1 MDKKKKKKLICI
13 IVAAVLL
20 AAGIIIK
27 HTIGGPAVIVLLIP
41 AYVIAGYGPIIKAA
55 KNISHGQ
62 IFDENFLMAI
72 ATVGALALGEYDEA
86 VAVMLFYQI
95 GEFFEDY
102 AVDKS
107 RKSVAALMDIRPDFA
122 VVLKDGKEET
132 VDPYDVNIGDT
143 VLVKPG
149 EKIPL
154 DGTVIEG
161 NSSVDTSSLTGEALP
176 KDVEAGDEVISGCIN
191 LSGVIKIKVTSMF
204 EESTVS
210 KILEMVEN
218 ASSRKAPV
226 ENFITK
232 FAKYYTP
239 VVVFS
244 AVALAIIPPL
254 VIADATFSTWI
265 YRALLFLVVS
275 CPCALVIS
283 IPMSFFSGI
292 GAASARGV
300 LVKGGNYLQILSKV
314 NTVIFDK
321 TGTLTT
327 GKFKVDKICGDNPDE
342 LLALAVACEQYSN
355 HPIAVSIKEAYKG
368 DIYTADDVQEIAG
381 RGIKATIDGKEVY
394 AGNAKLMHEL
404 NISNLPEIT
413 GTTLVHLAYSDKYL
427 GYISVTDT
435 IKEDTAEGLKALK
448 DIGVTDLVML
458 TGDNRETA
466 EKVAE
471 QAGITEVHANLL
483 PENKVEIAEQI
494 IDKGRITA
502 FVGDGVNDAPV
513 LARVDAGIAMGGIGS
528 DIAVDAADIVLVN
541 DDIRELPHLLRLS
554 RRMMGTIKC
563 NLTFSMALNFIAI
576 ILAAGG
582 ILNPVAGALV
592 HNAGSVVVIANSV
605 FLLKWRRKNA

>member
-41 AYVIAGYGPIIKAA
+41 AYVIVGYGPIIKAA

-72 ATVGALALGEYDEA
+72 ATVGAIALGEYDEA

-122 VVLKDGKEET
+122 VVLKDDREET
-132 VDPYDVNIGDT
+132 VDPYDVNIGDI

-176 KDVEAGDEVISGCIN
+176 RDVEAGDEVISGCIN

-342 LLALAVACEQYSN
+342 LLALAAACEQYSN

-381 RGIKATIDGKEVY
+381 RGIKAVIDGKEVY

-404 NISNLPEIT
+404 NISNLPEVT

-471 QAGITEVHANLL
+471 QAGITEIHANLL

-513 LARVDAGIAMGGIGS
+513 LARVDAGIAMGGLGS
-528 DIAVDAADIVLVN
+528 AAAMEAADVVIMDDNPKKISLAIRIGRKTVRLAKENIWFALIIKLLVLV
-541 DDIRELPHLLRLS
+541 L
-554 RRMMGTIKC
+554 
-563 NLTFSMALNFIAI
+563 
-576 ILAAGG
+576 
-582 ILNPVAGALV
+582 GALGLV
-592 HNAGSVVVIANSV
+592 NMWAAVFADVGVAVIAIANSMRALRV
-605 FLLKWRRKNA
+605 K

>member
-176 KDVEAGDEVISGCIN
+176 KDVETGDEVISGCIN

-342 LLALAVACEQYSN
+342 LLALAAACEQYSN

-404 NISNLPEIT
+404 NISNLPEVT

-513 LARVDAGIAMGGIGS
+513 LARVDAGIAMGGLGS
-528 DIAVDAADIVLVN
+528 AAAMEAADVVIMDDNPKKISLAIRIGRKTVRLAKENIWFALIIKLLVLV
-541 DDIRELPHLLRLS
+541 L
-554 RRMMGTIKC
+554 
-563 NLTFSMALNFIAI
+563 
-576 ILAAGG
+576 
-582 ILNPVAGALV
+582 GALGLV
-592 HNAGSVVVIANSV
+592 NMWAAVFADVGVAVIAIANSMRALRV
-605 FLLKWRRKNA
+605 K

>member
-41 AYVIAGYGPIIKAA
+41 AYVIVGYGPIIKAA

-342 LLALAVACEQYSN
+342 LLALAAACEQYSN
-355 HPIAVSIKEAYKG
+355 HPIAISIKEAYKG

-381 RGIKATIDGKEVY
+381 RGIKAVIDGKEVY
-394 AGNAKLMHEL
+394 AGNAKLMYEL
-404 NISNLPEIT
+404 NISNLPEVT

-435 IKEDTAEGLKALK
+435 IKEDTVDGLKALK
-448 DIGVTDLVML
+448 EIGVTDLVML

-466 EKVAE
+466 EVVAE
-471 QAGITEVHANLL
+471 QTGITEVHANLL

-513 LARVDAGIAMGGIGS
+513 LARGDAGIAMGGLGS
-528 DIAVDAADIVLVN
+528 AAAMEAADVVIMDDNHKKISLAIRIGRKTVRLAKENIWFALIIKLLVLV
-541 DDIRELPHLLRLS
+541 L
-554 RRMMGTIKC
+554 
-563 NLTFSMALNFIAI
+563 
-576 ILAAGG
+576 
-582 ILNPVAGALV
+582 GALGLV
-592 HNAGSVVVIANSV
+592 NMWAAVFADVGVAVIAIANSMRALRV
-605 FLLKWRRKNA
+605 K

>member
-41 AYVIAGYGPIIKAA
+41 AYVIVGYGPIIKAA

-122 VVLKDGKEET
+122 VVLKDDREET

-342 LLALAVACEQYSN
+342 LLALAAACEQYSN

-404 NISNLPEIT
+404 NISNLPEVT

-513 LARVDAGIAMGGIGS
+513 LARVDAGIAMGGLGS
-528 DIAVDAADIVLVN
+528 AAAMEAADVVIMDDNPKKISLAIRIGRKTVRLAKENIWFALIIKLLVLV
-541 DDIRELPHLLRLS
+541 L
-554 RRMMGTIKC
+554 
-563 NLTFSMALNFIAI
+563 
-576 ILAAGG
+576 
-582 ILNPVAGALV
+582 GALGLV
-592 HNAGSVVVIANSV
+592 NMWAAVFADVGVAVIAIANSMRALRV
-605 FLLKWRRKNA
+605 K

>member
-20 AAGIIIK
+20 AAGIITK

-41 AYVIAGYGPIIKAA
+41 AYVIVGYGPLIKAA

-132 VDPYDVNIGDT
+132 VDPYDVNIDDI

-161 NSSVDTSSLTGEALP
+161 SSSVDTSSLTGEALP

-342 LLALAVACEQYSN
+342 LLALAAACEQYSN
-355 HPIAVSIKEAYKG
+355 HPIAISIKEAYKG

-404 NISNLPEIT
+404 NISNLPEVT
-413 GTTLVHLAYSDKYL
+413 GTTLVYLAYSDKYL

-435 IKEDTAEGLKALK
+435 IKEDTVDGLKALK
-448 DIGVTDLVML
+448 EIGVTDLVML

-466 EKVAE
+466 EAVAE
-471 QAGITEVHANLL
+471 QTGITEVHANLL
-483 PENKVEIAEQI
+483 PEDKVAIAEQI
-494 IDKGRITA
+494 LDKGRIAA

-513 LARVDAGIAMGGIGS
+513 LARVDAGIAMGGLGS
-528 DIAVDAADIVLVN
+528 AAAMEAADVVIMDDNPKKISLAIRIGRKTVRLAKENIWFALIIKLLVLV
-541 DDIRELPHLLRLS
+541 L
-554 RRMMGTIKC
+554 
-563 NLTFSMALNFIAI
+563 
-576 ILAAGG
+576 
-582 ILNPVAGALV
+582 GALGLV
-592 HNAGSVVVIANSV
+592 NMWAAVFADVGVAVIAIANSMRALRV
-605 FLLKWRRKNA
+605 K

>member
-176 KDVEAGDEVISGCIN
+176 KDVETGDEVISGCIN

-342 LLALAVACEQYSN
+342 LLALAAACEQYSN

-381 RGIKATIDGKEVY
+381 RGIKAVIDGKEVY

-404 NISNLPEIT
+404 NISNLPEVT
-413 GTTLVHLAYSDKYL
+413 GTTLVHLACSDKYL

-513 LARVDAGIAMGGIGS
+513 LARVDAGIAMGGLGS
-528 DIAVDAADIVLVN
+528 AAAMEAADVVIMDDNPKKISLAIRIGRKTVRLAKENIWFALIVKLLVLV
-541 DDIRELPHLLRLS
+541 L
-554 RRMMGTIKC
+554 
-563 NLTFSMALNFIAI
+563 
-576 ILAAGG
+576 
-582 ILNPVAGALV
+582 GALGLV
-592 HNAGSVVVIANSV
+592 NMWAAVFADVGVAVIAIANSMRALRV
-605 FLLKWRRKNA
+605 K

>member
-41 AYVIAGYGPIIKAA
+41 AYVIVGYGPIIKAA

-72 ATVGALALGEYDEA
+72 ATVGAIALGEYDEA

-342 LLALAVACEQYSN
+342 LLALAAACEQYSN

-513 LARVDAGIAMGGIGS
+513 LARVDAGIAMGGLGS
-528 DIAVDAADIVLVN
+528 AAAMEAADVVIMDDNPKKISLAIRIGRKTVRLAKENIWFALIIKLLVLV
-541 DDIRELPHLLRLS
+541 L
-554 RRMMGTIKC
+554 
-563 NLTFSMALNFIAI
+563 
-576 ILAAGG
+576 
-582 ILNPVAGALV
+582 GALGLV
-592 HNAGSVVVIANSV
+592 NMWAAVFADVGVAVIAIANSMRALRV
-605 FLLKWRRKNA
+605 K

>member
-41 AYVIAGYGPIIKAA
+41 AYVIVGYGPIIKAA

-122 VVLKDGKEET
+122 VVLKDDREET
-132 VDPYDVNIGDT
+132 VDPYDVNIGDI

-161 NSSVDTSSLTGEALP
+161 NSSIDTSSLTGEALP

-342 LLALAVACEQYSN
+342 LLALAAACEQYSN

-404 NISNLPEIT
+404 NISNLPEVT

-513 LARVDAGIAMGGIGS
+513 LARVDAGIAMGGLGS
-528 DIAVDAADIVLVN
+528 AAAMEAADVVIMDDNPKKISLAIRIGRKTVRLAKENIWFALIVKLLVLV
-541 DDIRELPHLLRLS
+541 L
-554 RRMMGTIKC
+554 
-563 NLTFSMALNFIAI
+563 
-576 ILAAGG
+576 
-582 ILNPVAGALV
+582 GALGLV
-592 HNAGSVVVIANSV
+592 NMWAAVFADVGVAVIAIANSMRALRV
-605 FLLKWRRKNA
+605 K

>member
-41 AYVIAGYGPIIKAA
+41 AYVIVGYGPIIKAA

-161 NSSVDTSSLTGEALP
+161 NSSIDTSSLTGEALP

-254 VIADATFSTWI
+254 VIADATFSAWI

-342 LLALAVACEQYSN
+342 LLALAAACEQYSN

-381 RGIKATIDGKEVY
+381 RGIKAVIDGKEVY

-404 NISNLPEIT
+404 NISNLPEVT

-483 PENKVEIAEQI
+483 PENKVDIAEQI

-513 LARVDAGIAMGGIGS
+513 LARVDAGIAMGGLGS
-528 DIAVDAADIVLVN
+528 AAAMEAADVVIMDDNPKKISLAIRIGRKTVRLAKENIWFALIIKLLVLV
-541 DDIRELPHLLRLS
+541 L
-554 RRMMGTIKC
+554 
-563 NLTFSMALNFIAI
+563 
-576 ILAAGG
+576 
-582 ILNPVAGALV
+582 GALGLV
-592 HNAGSVVVIANSV
+592 NMWAAVFADVGVAVIAIANSMRALRV
-605 FLLKWRRKNA
+605 K

>member
-27 HTIGGPAVIVLLIP
+27 HTICGPAVIVLLIP
-41 AYVIAGYGPIIKAA
+41 AYVIVGYGPIIKAA

-342 LLALAVACEQYSN
+342 LLALAAACEQYSN
-355 HPIAVSIKEAYKG
+355 HPIAISIKEAYKG

-381 RGIKATIDGKEVY
+381 RGIKAVIDGKEVY
-394 AGNAKLMHEL
+394 AGNAKLMYEL
-404 NISNLPEIT
+404 NISNLPEVT

-513 LARVDAGIAMGGIGS
+513 LARVDAGIAMGGLGS
-528 DIAVDAADIVLVN
+528 AAAMEAADVVIMDDNPKKISLAIRIGRKTVRLAKENIWFALIIKLLVLV
-541 DDIRELPHLLRLS
+541 L
-554 RRMMGTIKC
+554 
-563 NLTFSMALNFIAI
+563 
-576 ILAAGG
+576 
-582 ILNPVAGALV
+582 GALGLV
-592 HNAGSVVVIANSV
+592 NMWAAVFADVGVAVIAIANSMRALRV
-605 FLLKWRRKNA
+605 K

>member
-41 AYVIAGYGPIIKAA
+41 AYVIVGYGPIIKAA

-342 LLALAVACEQYSN
+342 LLALAAACEQYSN
-355 HPIAVSIKEAYKG
+355 HPIAVSIKDAYKG

-381 RGIKATIDGKEVY
+381 RGIKAVIDGKEVY

-404 NISNLPEIT
+404 NISNLPEVT

-513 LARVDAGIAMGGIGS
+513 LARVDAGIAMGGLGS
-528 DIAVDAADIVLVN
+528 AAAMEAADVVIMDDNPKKISLAIRIGRKTVRLAKENIWFALIVKMLVLV
-541 DDIRELPHLLRLS
+541 L
-554 RRMMGTIKC
+554 
-563 NLTFSMALNFIAI
+563 
-576 ILAAGG
+576 
-582 ILNPVAGALV
+582 GALGLV
-592 HNAGSVVVIANSV
+592 NMWAAVFADVGVAVIAIANSMRALRV
-605 FLLKWRRKNA
+605 K

>member
-13 IVAAVLL
+13 IAAAVLL

-122 VVLKDGKEET
+122 VVLKDDREET
-132 VDPYDVNIGDT
+132 VDPYDVNIGDI

-161 NSSVDTSSLTGEALP
+161 NSSIDTSSLTGEALP

-342 LLALAVACEQYSN
+342 LLALAAACEQYSN

-404 NISNLPEIT
+404 NISNLPEVT

-513 LARVDAGIAMGGIGS
+513 LARVDAGIAMGGLGS
-528 DIAVDAADIVLVN
+528 AAAMEAADVVIMDDNPKKISLAIRIGRKTVRLAKENIWFALIVKLLVLV
-541 DDIRELPHLLRLS
+541 L
-554 RRMMGTIKC
+554 
-563 NLTFSMALNFIAI
+563 
-576 ILAAGG
+576 
-582 ILNPVAGALV
+582 GALGLV
-592 HNAGSVVVIANSV
+592 NMWAAVFADVGVAVIAIANSMRALRV
-605 FLLKWRRKNA
+605 K

>member
-41 AYVIAGYGPIIKAA
+41 AYVIVGYGPIIKAA

-204 EESTVS
+204 EESSVS

-342 LLALAVACEQYSN
+342 LLALAAACEQYSN

-404 NISNLPEIT
+404 NISNLPEVT

-513 LARVDAGIAMGGIGS
+513 LARVDAGIAMGGLGS
-528 DIAVDAADIVLVN
+528 AAAMEAADVVIMDDNPKKISLAIRIGRKTVRLAKENIWFALIIKLLVLV
-541 DDIRELPHLLRLS
+541 L
-554 RRMMGTIKC
+554 
-563 NLTFSMALNFIAI
+563 
-576 ILAAGG
+576 
-582 ILNPVAGALV
+582 GALGLV
-592 HNAGSVVVIANSV
+592 NMWAAVFADVGVAVIAIANSMRALRV
-605 FLLKWRRKNA
+605 K

>member
-41 AYVIAGYGPIIKAA
+41 AYVIVGYGPIIKAA

-161 NSSVDTSSLTGEALP
+161 NSSIDTSSLTGEALP

-342 LLALAVACEQYSN
+342 LLALAAACEQYSN

-381 RGIKATIDGKEVY
+381 RGIKAVIDGKEVY

-404 NISNLPEIT
+404 NISNLPEVT

-471 QAGITEVHANLL
+471 QTGITEVHANLL

-513 LARVDAGIAMGGIGS
+513 LARVDAGIAMGGLGS
-528 DIAVDAADIVLVN
+528 AAAMEAADVVIMDDNPKKISLAIRIGRKTVRLAKENIWFALIIKLLVLV
-541 DDIRELPHLLRLS
+541 L
-554 RRMMGTIKC
+554 
-563 NLTFSMALNFIAI
+563 
-576 ILAAGG
+576 
-582 ILNPVAGALV
+582 GALGLV
-592 HNAGSVVVIANSV
+592 NMWAAVFADVGVAVIAIANSMRALRV
-605 FLLKWRRKNA
+605 K

>member
-41 AYVIAGYGPIIKAA
+41 AYVIVGYGPIIKAA

-122 VVLKDGKEET
+122 VVLKDDREET
-132 VDPYDVNIGDT
+132 VDPYDVNIGDI

-161 NSSVDTSSLTGEALP
+161 NSSIDTSSLTGEALP

-342 LLALAVACEQYSN
+342 LLALAAACEQYSN

-381 RGIKATIDGKEVY
+381 RGIKAVIDGKEVY

-404 NISNLPEIT
+404 NISNLPEVT

-513 LARVDAGIAMGGIGS
+513 LARVDAGIAMGGLGS
-528 DIAVDAADIVLVN
+528 AAAMEAADVVIMDDNPKKISLAIRIGRKTVRLAKENIWFALIIKPLVLV
-541 DDIRELPHLLRLS
+541 L
-554 RRMMGTIKC
+554 
-563 NLTFSMALNFIAI
+563 
-576 ILAAGG
+576 
-582 ILNPVAGALV
+582 GALGLV
-592 HNAGSVVVIANSV
+592 NMWAAVFADVGVAVIAIANSMRALRV
-605 FLLKWRRKNA
+605 K

>member
-41 AYVIAGYGPIIKAA
+41 AYVIVGYGPIIKAA

-327 GKFKVDKICGDNPDE
+327 GKFKVDKIYGDNPDE
-342 LLALAVACEQYSN
+342 LLALAAACEQYSN
-355 HPIAVSIKEAYKG
+355 HPIAISIKEAYKG

-381 RGIKATIDGKEVY
+381 RGIKAVIDGKEVY

-404 NISNLPEIT
+404 NISNLPEVT

-435 IKEDTAEGLKALK
+435 IKEDTVDGLKALK
-448 DIGVTDLVML
+448 EIGVTDLVML

-466 EKVAE
+466 EVVAE
-471 QAGITEVHANLL
+471 QTGITEVHANLL

-494 IDKGRITA
+494 LDKGRIAA

-513 LARVDAGIAMGGIGS
+513 LARVDAGIAMGGLGS
-528 DIAVDAADIVLVN
+528 AAAMEAADVVIMDDNPKKISLAIRIGRKTVRLAKENIWFALIIKLLVLV
-541 DDIRELPHLLRLS
+541 L
-554 RRMMGTIKC
+554 
-563 NLTFSMALNFIAI
+563 
-576 ILAAGG
+576 
-582 ILNPVAGALV
+582 GALGLV
-592 HNAGSVVVIANSV
+592 NMWAAVFADVGVAVIAIANSMRALRV
-605 FLLKWRRKNA
+605 K

>member
-41 AYVIAGYGPIIKAA
+41 AYVIVGYGPIIKAA

-161 NSSVDTSSLTGEALP
+161 NSSIDTSSLTGEALP

-191 LSGVIKIKVTSMF
+191 LSGVIKLKVTSMF

-265 YRALLFLVVS
+265 YRALLFLVAS

-342 LLALAVACEQYSN
+342 LLALAAACEQYSN

-404 NISNLPEIT
+404 NISNLPEVT

-513 LARVDAGIAMGGIGS
+513 LARVDAGIAMGGLGS
-528 DIAVDAADIVLVN
+528 AAAMEAADVVIMDDNPKKISLAIRIGRKTVRLAKENIWFALIIKLLVLV
-541 DDIRELPHLLRLS
+541 L
-554 RRMMGTIKC
+554 
-563 NLTFSMALNFIAI
+563 
-576 ILAAGG
+576 
-582 ILNPVAGALV
+582 GALGLV
-592 HNAGSVVVIANSV
+592 NMWAAVFADVGVAVIAIANSMRALRV
-605 FLLKWRRKNA
+605 K

>member
-41 AYVIAGYGPIIKAA
+41 AYVIVGYGPIIKAT

-72 ATVGALALGEYDEA
+72 ATVGAIALGEYDEA

-122 VVLKDGKEET
+122 VVLKDGKEEM

-210 KILEMVEN
+210 KILEMMEN

-342 LLALAVACEQYSN
+342 LLALAAACEQYSN

-381 RGIKATIDGKEVY
+381 RGIKAVIDGKEVY

-404 NISNLPEIT
+404 NISNLPEVT

-435 IKEDTAEGLKALK
+435 IKEDTVDGLKALK
-448 DIGVTDLVML
+448 EIGVTDLVML

-466 EKVAE
+466 EVVAE

-513 LARVDAGIAMGGIGS
+513 LARVDAGIAMGGLGS
-528 DIAVDAADIVLVN
+528 AAAMEAADVVIMDDNPKKISLAIKIGRKTVRLAKENIWFALIIKLLVLV
-541 DDIRELPHLLRLS
+541 L
-554 RRMMGTIKC
+554 
-563 NLTFSMALNFIAI
+563 
-576 ILAAGG
+576 
-582 ILNPVAGALV
+582 GALGLV
-592 HNAGSVVVIANSV
+592 NMWAAVFADVGVAVIAIANSMRALRV
-605 FLLKWRRKNA
+605 K

>member
-41 AYVIAGYGPIIKAA
+41 AYVIVGYGPIIKAA

-72 ATVGALALGEYDEA
+72 ATVGAIALGEYDEA

-342 LLALAVACEQYSN
+342 LLALAAPRVLCVHSATEDLWAD
-355 HPIAVSIKEAYKG
+355 PKG
-368 DIYTADDVQEIAG
+368 EYLSLVKAG
-381 RGIKATIDGKEVY
+381 PAFRLYGKETLDSETMPPPDTE
-394 AGNAKLMHEL
+394 AGTDVCYFLRTGEHSILASDWTAYL
-404 NISNLPEIT
+404 N
-413 GTTLVHLAYSDKYL
+413 
-427 GYISVTDT
+427 
-435 IKEDTAEGLKALK
+435 
-448 DIGVTDLVML
+448 
-458 TGDNRETA
+458 
-466 EKVAE
+466 
-471 QAGITEVHANLL
+471 
-483 PENKVEIAEQI
+483 
-494 IDKGRITA
+494 
-502 FVGDGVNDAPV
+502 
-513 LARVDAGIAMGGIGS
+513 
-528 DIAVDAADIVLVN
+528 AAD
-541 DDIRELPHLLRLS
+541 R
-554 RRMMGTIKC
+554 
-563 NLTFSMALNFIAI
+563 
-576 ILAAGG
+576 
-582 ILNPVAGALV
+582 
-592 HNAGSVVVIANSV
+592 V
-605 FLLKWRRKNA
+605 FRK

>member
-41 AYVIAGYGPIIKAA
+41 AYVIVGYGPIIKAA

-342 LLALAVACEQYSN
+342 LLALAAACEQYSN

-381 RGIKATIDGKEVY
+381 RGIKAVIDGKEVY

-404 NISNLPEIT
+404 NISNLPEVT

-471 QAGITEVHANLL
+471 QAGITEIHANLL

-513 LARVDAGIAMGGIGS
+513 LARVDAGIAMGGLGS
-528 DIAVDAADIVLVN
+528 AAAMEAADVVIMDDNPKKISLAIRIGRKTVRLAKENIWFALIVKLLVLV
-541 DDIRELPHLLRLS
+541 L
-554 RRMMGTIKC
+554 
-563 NLTFSMALNFIAI
+563 
-576 ILAAGG
+576 
-582 ILNPVAGALV
+582 GALGLV
-592 HNAGSVVVIANSV
+592 NMWAAVFADVGVAVIAIANSMRALRV
-605 FLLKWRRKNA
+605 K

>member
-41 AYVIAGYGPIIKAA
+41 AYVIVGYGPIIKAA

-72 ATVGALALGEYDEA
+72 ATVGAIALGEYDEA

-122 VVLKDGKEET
+122 VVLKDDREET
-132 VDPYDVNIGDT
+132 VDPYDVNIGDI

-161 NSSVDTSSLTGEALP
+161 NSSIDTSSLTGEALP

-342 LLALAVACEQYSN
+342 LLALAAACEQYSN

-381 RGIKATIDGKEVY
+381 RGIKAVIDGKEVY

-404 NISNLPEIT
+404 NISNLPEVT

-435 IKEDTAEGLKALK
+435 IKEDTVDGLKALK
-448 DIGVTDLVML
+448 EIGVTDLVML

-466 EKVAE
+466 EVVAE

-513 LARVDAGIAMGGIGS
+513 LARVDAGIAMGGLGS
-528 DIAVDAADIVLVN
+528 AAAMEAADVVIMDDNPKKISLAIRIGRKTVRLAKENIWFALIVKLLVLV
-541 DDIRELPHLLRLS
+541 L
-554 RRMMGTIKC
+554 
-563 NLTFSMALNFIAI
+563 
-576 ILAAGG
+576 
-582 ILNPVAGALV
+582 GALGLV
-592 HNAGSVVVIANSV
+592 NMWAAVFADVGVAVIAIANSMRALRV
-605 FLLKWRRKNA
+605 K

>member
-41 AYVIAGYGPIIKAA
+41 AYVIVGYEPIIKAA

-72 ATVGALALGEYDEA
+72 ATVGALALREYDEA

-122 VVLKDGKEET
+122 VVLKDDREET
-132 VDPYDVNIGDT
+132 VDPYDVNIGDI

-161 NSSVDTSSLTGEALP
+161 NSSIDTSSLTGEALP

-191 LSGVIKIKVTSMF
+191 LSGVMKIKVTSMF

-342 LLALAVACEQYSN
+342 LLALAAACEQYSN

-404 NISNLPEIT
+404 NISNLPEVT

-483 PENKVEIAEQI
+483 PEDKVAIAEQI
-494 IDKGRITA
+494 LDKGRIAA

-513 LARVDAGIAMGGIGS
+513 LARVDAGIAMGGLGS
-528 DIAVDAADIVLVN
+528 AAAMEAADVVIMDDNPKKISLAIRIGRKTVRLAKENIWFALIVKLLVLV
-541 DDIRELPHLLRLS
+541 L
-554 RRMMGTIKC
+554 
-563 NLTFSMALNFIAI
+563 
-576 ILAAGG
+576 
-582 ILNPVAGALV
+582 GALGLV
-592 HNAGSVVVIANSV
+592 NMWAAVFADVGVAVIAIANSMRALRV
-605 FLLKWRRKNA
+605 K

>member
-41 AYVIAGYGPIIKAA
+41 AYVIVGYGPIIKAA

-161 NSSVDTSSLTGEALP
+161 NSSVDASSLTGEALP

-342 LLALAVACEQYSN
+342 LLALAAACEQYSN

-381 RGIKATIDGKEVY
+381 RGIKAVIDGKEVY

-404 NISNLPEIT
+404 NISNLPEVT

-466 EKVAE
+466 EVVAE
-471 QAGITEVHANLL
+471 QTGITEVHANLL
-483 PENKVEIAEQI
+483 PEDKVAIAEQI
-494 IDKGRITA
+494 LDKGRIAA

-513 LARVDAGIAMGGIGS
+513 LARVDAGIAMGGLGS
-528 DIAVDAADIVLVN
+528 AAAMEAADVVIMDDNPKKISLAIRIGRKTVRLAKENIWFALIVKLLVLV
-541 DDIRELPHLLRLS
+541 L
-554 RRMMGTIKC
+554 
-563 NLTFSMALNFIAI
+563 
-576 ILAAGG
+576 
-582 ILNPVAGALV
+582 GALGLV
-592 HNAGSVVVIANSV
+592 NMWAAVFADVGVAVIAIANSMRALRV
-605 FLLKWRRKNA
+605 K

>member
-41 AYVIAGYGPIIKAA
+41 AYVIVGYGPIIKAA

-161 NSSVDTSSLTGEALP
+161 NSSIDTSSLTGEALP
-176 KDVEAGDEVISGCIN
+176 KDVEAGDGVISGCIN

-342 LLALAVACEQYSN
+342 LLALAAACEQYSN

-404 NISNLPEIT
+404 NISNLPEVT

-513 LARVDAGIAMGGIGS
+513 LARVDAGIAMGGLGS
-528 DIAVDAADIVLVN
+528 AAAMEAADVVIMDDNPKKISLAIRIGRKTVRLAKENIWFALIVKLLVLV
-541 DDIRELPHLLRLS
+541 L
-554 RRMMGTIKC
+554 
-563 NLTFSMALNFIAI
+563 
-576 ILAAGG
+576 
-582 ILNPVAGALV
+582 GALGLV
-592 HNAGSVVVIANSV
+592 NMWAAVFADVGVAVIAIANSMRALRV
-605 FLLKWRRKNA
+605 K

>member
-27 HTIGGPAVIVLLIP
+27 HTICGPAVIVLLIP
-41 AYVIAGYGPIIKAA
+41 AYVIVGYGPIIKAA

-132 VDPYDVNIGDT
+132 VDPYEVNIGDT

-342 LLALAVACEQYSN
+342 LLALAAACEQYSN

-404 NISNLPEIT
+404 NISNLPEVT

-458 TGDNRETA
+458 TGDNRKTA

-513 LARVDAGIAMGGIGS
+513 LARVDAGIAMGGLGS
-528 DIAVDAADIVLVN
+528 AAAMEAADVVIMDDNPKKISLAIRIGRKTVRLAKENIWFALIIKLLVLV
-541 DDIRELPHLLRLS
+541 L
-554 RRMMGTIKC
+554 
-563 NLTFSMALNFIAI
+563 
-576 ILAAGG
+576 
-582 ILNPVAGALV
+582 GALGLV
-592 HNAGSVVVIANSV
+592 NMWAAVFADVGVAVIAIANSMRALRV
-605 FLLKWRRKNA
+605 K

>member
-176 KDVEAGDEVISGCIN
+176 KDVEAGDGVISGCIN

-342 LLALAVACEQYSN
+342 LLALAAACEQYSN

-381 RGIKATIDGKEVY
+381 RGIKAVIDGKEVY
-394 AGNAKLMHEL
+394 AGNTKLMHEL

-513 LARVDAGIAMGGIGS
+513 LARVDAGIAMGGLGS
-528 DIAVDAADIVLVN
+528 AAAMEAADVVIMDDNPKKISLAIRIGRKTVRLAKENIWFALIIKLLVLV
-541 DDIRELPHLLRLS
+541 L
-554 RRMMGTIKC
+554 
-563 NLTFSMALNFIAI
+563 
-576 ILAAGG
+576 
-582 ILNPVAGALV
+582 GALGLV
-592 HNAGSVVVIANSV
+592 NMWAAVFADVGVAVIAIANSMRALRV
-605 FLLKWRRKNA
+605 K

>member
-41 AYVIAGYGPIIKAA
+41 AYVIVGYGPIIKAA

-254 VIADATFSTWI
+254 VIADTTFSTWI

-327 GKFKVDKICGDNPDE
+327 GKFKVDKIYGDNPDE
-342 LLALAVACEQYSN
+342 LLALAAACEQYSN
-355 HPIAVSIKEAYKG
+355 HPIAISIKEAYKG

-381 RGIKATIDGKEVY
+381 RGIKAVIDGKEVY
-394 AGNAKLMHEL
+394 AGNAKLMYEL
-404 NISNLPEIT
+404 NISNLPEVT

-435 IKEDTAEGLKALK
+435 IKEDTVDGLKALK
-448 DIGVTDLVML
+448 EIGVTDLVML

-466 EKVAE
+466 EVVAE
-471 QAGITEVHANLL
+471 QTGITEVHANLL

-513 LARVDAGIAMGGIGS
+513 LARVDAGIAMGGLGS
-528 DIAVDAADIVLVN
+528 AAAMEAADVVIMDDNPKKISLAIRIGRKTVRLAKENIWFALIIKLLVLV
-541 DDIRELPHLLRLS
+541 L
-554 RRMMGTIKC
+554 
-563 NLTFSMALNFIAI
+563 
-576 ILAAGG
+576 
-582 ILNPVAGALV
+582 GALGLV
-592 HNAGSVVVIANSV
+592 NMWAAVFADVGVAVIAIANSMRALRV
-605 FLLKWRRKNA
+605 K

>member
-72 ATVGALALGEYDEA
+72 ATVGAIALGEYDEA

-342 LLALAVACEQYSN
+342 LLALAAACEQYSN

-404 NISNLPEIT
+404 NISNLPEVT

-513 LARVDAGIAMGGIGS
+513 LARVDAGIAMGGLGS
-528 DIAVDAADIVLVN
+528 AAAMEAADVVIMDDNPKKISLAIRIGRKTVRLAKENIWFALIVKLLVLV
-541 DDIRELPHLLRLS
+541 L
-554 RRMMGTIKC
+554 
-563 NLTFSMALNFIAI
+563 
-576 ILAAGG
+576 
-582 ILNPVAGALV
+582 GALGLV
-592 HNAGSVVVIANSV
+592 NMWAAVFADVGVAVIAIANSMRALRV
-605 FLLKWRRKNA
+605 K

>member
-41 AYVIAGYGPIIKAA
+41 AYVIVGYGPIIKAA

-342 LLALAVACEQYSN
+342 LLALAAACEQYSN

-404 NISNLPEIT
+404 NISNLPEVT

-513 LARVDAGIAMGGIGS
+513 LARVDAGIAMGGLGS
-528 DIAVDAADIVLVN
+528 AAMEAADVVIMDDNPKKISLAIRIGRKTVRLAKENIWFALIIKLLVLV
-541 DDIRELPHLLRLS
+541 L
-554 RRMMGTIKC
+554 
-563 NLTFSMALNFIAI
+563 
-576 ILAAGG
+576 
-582 ILNPVAGALV
+582 GALGLV
-592 HNAGSVVVIANSV
+592 NMWAAVFADVGVAVIAIANSMRALRV
-605 FLLKWRRKNA
+605 K

>member
-13 IVAAVLL
+13 IAAAVLL

-132 VDPYDVNIGDT
+132 VDPYDVNIGDI

-342 LLALAVACEQYSN
+342 LLALAAACEQYSN

-404 NISNLPEIT
+404 NISNLPEVT

-513 LARVDAGIAMGGIGS
+513 LARVDAGIAMGGLGS
-528 DIAVDAADIVLVN
+528 AAAMEAADVVIMDDNPKKISLAIRIGRKTVRLAKENIWFALIIKLLVLV
-541 DDIRELPHLLRLS
+541 L
-554 RRMMGTIKC
+554 
-563 NLTFSMALNFIAI
+563 
-576 ILAAGG
+576 
-582 ILNPVAGALV
+582 GALGLV
-592 HNAGSVVVIANSV
+592 NMWAAVFADVGVAVIAIANSMRALRV
-605 FLLKWRRKNA
+605 K

>member
-27 HTIGGPAVIVLLIP
+27 HTICGPAVIVLLIP
-41 AYVIAGYGPIIKAA
+41 AYVIVGYGPIIKAA

-143 VLVKPG
+143 VRVKPG

-327 GKFKVDKICGDNPDE
+327 GKFKVDKIYGDNPDE
-342 LLALAVACEQYSN
+342 LLALAAACEQYSN
-355 HPIAVSIKEAYKG
+355 HPIAISIKEAYKG

-404 NISNLPEIT
+404 NISNLPEVT

-513 LARVDAGIAMGGIGS
+513 LARVDAGIAMGGLGS
-528 DIAVDAADIVLVN
+528 AAAMEAADVVIMDDNPKKISLAIRIGRKTVRLAKENIWFALIIKLLVLV
-541 DDIRELPHLLRLS
+541 L
-554 RRMMGTIKC
+554 
-563 NLTFSMALNFIAI
+563 
-576 ILAAGG
+576 
-582 ILNPVAGALV
+582 GALGLV
-592 HNAGSVVVIANSV
+592 NMWAAVFADVGVAVIAIANSMRALRV
-605 FLLKWRRKNA
+605 K

>member
-41 AYVIAGYGPIIKAA
+41 AYVIVGYGPIIKAA

-122 VVLKDGKEET
+122 VVLKDDREET

-342 LLALAVACEQYSN
+342 LLALAAACEQYSN

-381 RGIKATIDGKEVY
+381 RGIKAVIDGKEVY

-404 NISNLPEIT
+404 NISNLPEVT

-435 IKEDTAEGLKALK
+435 IKEDTVDGLKALK
-448 DIGVTDLVML
+448 EIGVTDLVML

-466 EKVAE
+466 EVVAE
-471 QAGITEVHANLL
+471 QTGITEVHANLL

-513 LARVDAGIAMGGIGS
+513 LARVDAGIAMGGLGS
-528 DIAVDAADIVLVN
+528 AAAMEAADVVIMDDNPKKISLAIRIGRKTVRLAKENIWFALIVKLLVLV
-541 DDIRELPHLLRLS
+541 L
-554 RRMMGTIKC
+554 
-563 NLTFSMALNFIAI
+563 
-576 ILAAGG
+576 
-582 ILNPVAGALV
+582 GALGLV
-592 HNAGSVVVIANSV
+592 NMWAAVFADVGVAVIAIANSMRALRV
-605 FLLKWRRKNA
+605 K

>member
-161 NSSVDTSSLTGEALP
+161 NSSIDTSSLTGEALP

-342 LLALAVACEQYSN
+342 LLALAAACEQYSN

-381 RGIKATIDGKEVY
+381 RGIKAVIDGKEVY

-404 NISNLPEIT
+404 NISNLPEVT

-513 LARVDAGIAMGGIGS
+513 LARVDAGIAMGGLGS
-528 DIAVDAADIVLVN
+528 AAAMEAADVVIMDDNPKKISLAIRIGRKTVRLAKENIWFALIIKLLVLV
-541 DDIRELPHLLRLS
+541 L
-554 RRMMGTIKC
+554 
-563 NLTFSMALNFIAI
+563 
-576 ILAAGG
+576 
-582 ILNPVAGALV
+582 GALGLV
-592 HNAGSVVVIANSV
+592 NMWAAVFADVGVAVIAIANSMRALRV
-605 FLLKWRRKNA
+605 K

>member
-41 AYVIAGYGPIIKAA
+41 AYVIVGYGPIIKAA

-342 LLALAVACEQYSN
+342 LLALAAACEQYSN

-381 RGIKATIDGKEVY
+381 RGIKAVIDGKEVY

-404 NISNLPEIT
+404 NISNLPEVT

-513 LARVDAGIAMGGIGS
+513 LARVDAGIAMGGLGS
-528 DIAVDAADIVLVN
+528 AAAMEAADVVIMDDNPKKISLAIRIGRKTVRLAKENIWFALIVKLLVLV
-541 DDIRELPHLLRLS
+541 L
-554 RRMMGTIKC
+554 
-563 NLTFSMALNFIAI
+563 
-576 ILAAGG
+576 
-582 ILNPVAGALV
+582 GALGLV
-592 HNAGSVVVIANSV
+592 NMWAAVFADVGVAVIAIANSMRALRV
-605 FLLKWRRKNA
+605 K

>member
-41 AYVIAGYGPIIKAA
+41 AYVIVGYGPIIKAA

-72 ATVGALALGEYDEA
+72 ATVGAIALGEYDEA

-342 LLALAVACEQYSN
+342 LLALAAACEQYSN

-381 RGIKATIDGKEVY
+381 RGIKAVIDGKEVY

-404 NISNLPEIT
+404 NISNLPEVT

-466 EKVAE
+466 EVVAE
-471 QAGITEVHANLL
+471 QTGITEVHANLL
-483 PENKVEIAEQI
+483 PEDKVAIAEQI
-494 IDKGRITA
+494 LDKGRIAA

-513 LARVDAGIAMGGIGS
+513 LARVDAGIAMGGLGS
-528 DIAVDAADIVLVN
+528 AAAMEAADVVIMDDNPKKISLAIRIGRKTVRLAKENIWFALIVKLLVLV
-541 DDIRELPHLLRLS
+541 L
-554 RRMMGTIKC
+554 
-563 NLTFSMALNFIAI
+563 
-576 ILAAGG
+576 
-582 ILNPVAGALV
+582 GALGLV
-592 HNAGSVVVIANSV
+592 NMWAAVFADVGVAVIAIANSMRALRV
-605 FLLKWRRKNA
+605 K

>member
-342 LLALAVACEQYSN
+342 LLALAAACEQYSN
-355 HPIAVSIKEAYKG
+355 HPIAISIKEAYKG

-381 RGIKATIDGKEVY
+381 RGIKAVIDGKEVY

-404 NISNLPEIT
+404 NISNLPEVT
-413 GTTLVHLAYSDKYL
+413 GTTLVHLACSDKYL

-435 IKEDTAEGLKALK
+435 IKEDTVDGLKALK
-448 DIGVTDLVML
+448 EIGVTDLVML

-466 EKVAE
+466 EVVAE
-471 QAGITEVHANLL
+471 QTGITEVHANLL

-513 LARVDAGIAMGGIGS
+513 LARVDAGIAMGGLGS
-528 DIAVDAADIVLVN
+528 AAAMEAADVVIMDDNPKKISLAIKIGRKTVRLAKENIWFALIIKLLVLV
-541 DDIRELPHLLRLS
+541 L
-554 RRMMGTIKC
+554 
-563 NLTFSMALNFIAI
+563 
-576 ILAAGG
+576 
-582 ILNPVAGALV
+582 GALGLV
-592 HNAGSVVVIANSV
+592 NMWAAVFADVGVAVIAIANSMRALRV
-605 FLLKWRRKNA
+605 K

>member
-1 MDKKKKKKLICI
+1 M
-13 IVAAVLL
+13 
-20 AAGIIIK
+20 
-27 HTIGGPAVIVLLIP
+27 
-41 AYVIAGYGPIIKAA
+41 

-72 ATVGALALGEYDEA
+72 ATVGAIALGEYDEA

-327 GKFKVDKICGDNPDE
+327 GKFKVDKVYGDNPDE
-342 LLALAVACEQYSN
+342 LLALAAACEQYSN

-404 NISNLPEIT
+404 NISNLPEVT

-435 IKEDTAEGLKALK
+435 IKEDTVDGLKALK
-448 DIGVTDLVML
+448 EIGVTDLVML

-466 EKVAE
+466 EVVAE
-471 QAGITEVHANLL
+471 QTGITEVHANLL

-513 LARVDAGIAMGGIGS
+513 LARVDAGIAMGGLGS
-528 DIAVDAADIVLVN
+528 AAAMEAADVVIMDDNPKKISLAIRIGRKTVRLAKENIWFALIVKLLVLV
-541 DDIRELPHLLRLS
+541 L
-554 RRMMGTIKC
+554 
-563 NLTFSMALNFIAI
+563 
-576 ILAAGG
+576 
-582 ILNPVAGALV
+582 GALGLV
-592 HNAGSVVVIANSV
+592 NMWAAVFADVGVAVIAIANSMRALRV
-605 FLLKWRRKNA
+605 K

>member
-41 AYVIAGYGPIIKAA
+41 AYVIVGYGPIIKAA

-342 LLALAVACEQYSN
+342 LLALAAACEQYSN

-404 NISNLPEIT
+404 NISNLLEVT

-513 LARVDAGIAMGGIGS
+513 LARVDAGIAMGGLGS
-528 DIAVDAADIVLVN
+528 AAAMEAADVVIMDDNPKKISLAIRIGRKTVRLAKENIWFALIIKLLVLV
-541 DDIRELPHLLRLS
+541 L
-554 RRMMGTIKC
+554 
-563 NLTFSMALNFIAI
+563 
-576 ILAAGG
+576 
-582 ILNPVAGALV
+582 GALGLV
-592 HNAGSVVVIANSV
+592 NMWAAVFADVGVAVIAIANSMRALRV
-605 FLLKWRRKNA
+605 K

>member
-342 LLALAVACEQYSN
+342 LLALAAACEQYSN

-381 RGIKATIDGKEVY
+381 RGIKAVIDGKEVY

-404 NISNLPEIT
+404 NISNLPEVT

-513 LARVDAGIAMGGIGS
+513 LARVDAGIAMGGLGS
-528 DIAVDAADIVLVN
+528 AAAMEAADVVIMDDNPKKISLAIRIGRKTVRLAKENIWFALIVKLLVLV
-541 DDIRELPHLLRLS
+541 L
-554 RRMMGTIKC
+554 
-563 NLTFSMALNFIAI
+563 
-576 ILAAGG
+576 
-582 ILNPVAGALV
+582 GALGLV
-592 HNAGSVVVIANSV
+592 NMWAAVFADVGVAVIAIANSMRALRV
-605 FLLKWRRKNA
+605 K

>member
-176 KDVEAGDEVISGCIN
+176 KDVEAGDGVISGCIN

-342 LLALAVACEQYSN
+342 LLALAAACEQYSN

-404 NISNLPEIT
+404 NISNLPEVT

-466 EKVAE
+466 EVVAE
-471 QAGITEVHANLL
+471 QTGITEVHANLL
-483 PENKVEIAEQI
+483 PEDKVAIAEQI
-494 IDKGRITA
+494 LDKGRIAA

-513 LARVDAGIAMGGIGS
+513 LARVDAGIAMGGLGS
-528 DIAVDAADIVLVN
+528 AAAMEAADVVIMDDNPKKISLAIRIGRKTVRLAKENIWFALIVKLLVLV
-541 DDIRELPHLLRLS
+541 L
-554 RRMMGTIKC
+554 
-563 NLTFSMALNFIAI
+563 
-576 ILAAGG
+576 
-582 ILNPVAGALV
+582 GALGLV
-592 HNAGSVVVIANSV
+592 NMWAAVFADVGVAVIAIANSMRALRV
-605 FLLKWRRKNA
+605 K